1 MANGW
6 LAGLGGFSQGLSR
19 GLEQGWDA
27 QQRQQE
33 IDAAKYTRSLQNLST
48 ALTMADLYP
57 EMRGS
62 LLKTW
67 GEQNRRQ
74 GVGFDPALTEILAKA
89 PTEASQDIAQLLSG
103 GHEQWAQAIATNP
116 RLKAAFA
123 KDPFAVGR
131 FMLELKKQSQDQD
144 ALQTTQKILTRA
156 QPKTVFPVA
165 PMEAGAPAQGAPSG
179 TPAGEPVSPARVRLQ
194 ELQTQIETIN
204 EQYSALVRSGKKQM
218 PGVREGLDKEIHRL
232 ETARDRLSMSAFAQE
247 LGPRTQRYV
256 GKGMDEGS
264 ARNQAAMDLLAA
276 GMKPPPGLEHFAP
289 GQKEFAPT
297 ELQGWLTEAARQ
309 LGKTYRPGGPIDPDV
324 NKLALKLYQD
334 WRRETFAPKG
344 PETSI
349 AWRAAQLARSRG
361 VPEEQVNQIYER
373 ALRDSRFA
381 LSYLGG
387 AGTKAGG
394 FAVEAGEVTEPPAV
408 FPAPGV
414 PPGGA
419 PGGPAQPR
427 GAIPFGGEP
436 GTTPL
441 QKREKEKFLGTGLPA
456 ETQDVIAG
464 FDNIS
469 ALMQQIRSE
478 FTPQELRRYVGFV
491 NKPAAQVAQI
501 TRDDPRVARFLNL
514 TNQARMMAFDLGG
527 KQLTPMEKR
536 VVESILPMGTELSF
550 ENFMANIKGTEER
563 ITRLRDSRIKSATTT
578 RGEALRGRTAPPAE
592 TQPSQAGPTMSPQQ
606 QQVFDGMP
614 DGARIK
620 LGGQYFIKRNG
631 KLTRPK

>member
-349 AWRAAQLARSRG
+349 AWRAAQLARSQG
-361 VPEEQVNQIYER
+361 ASEEEVSRIYER
-373 ALRDSRFA
+373 ALRDSRFG
-381 LSYLGG
+381 LSYLG
-387 AGTKAGG
+387 AAGG
-394 FAVEAGEVTEPPAV
+394 KMGQFGVESGEAIEPPTV
-408 FPAPGV
+408 FPGPEGPGSGAPTRPTAPGAEV
-414 PPGGA
+414 
-419 PGGPAQPR
+419 
-427 GAIPFGGEP
+427 PFGGEP
-436 GTTPL
+436 GKPPIQKRQEAISTGGQAGDVAKAIAKL
-441 QKREKEKFLGTGLPA
+441 QKTRATIDEIDILSKPLITAKKAPDTWWQKAGLAGGRITNYDQLAKFYKERTEVFLGNLSRTVGEQVGVLTDMDLELMRRGAIPR
-456 ETQDVIAG
+456 ETDSMAQRDMKIT
-464 FDNIS
+464 
-469 ALMQQIRSE
+469 ALM
-478 FTPQELRRYVGFV
+478 
-491 NKPAAQVAQI
+491 AAWTINMQAEK
-501 TRDDPRVARFLNL
+501 ARLESGGIL
-514 TNQARMMAFDLGG
+514 PDAAFDGYRQ
-527 KQLTPMEKR
+527 KIQTQLDKIEQAAGVREPA
-536 VVESILPMGTELSF
+536 G
-550 ENFMANIKGTEER
+550 KGTAMDFLQR
-563 ITRLRDSRIKSATTT
+563 YNVAP
-578 RGEALRGRTAPPAE
+578 GR
-592 TQPSQAGPTMSPQQ
+592 
-606 QQVFDGMP
+606 
-614 DGARIK
+614 K
-620 LGGQYFIKRNG
+620 
-631 KLTRPK
+631 